1 MLVCCASNASPAQRS
16 CRCFL
21 ANSFLLLGLD
31 KTAQKVWPPRE
42 SDVCAHNGCVWGG
55 GRAAKKN
62 IMPCFVRRQA
72 FWISSRSS
80 TDLWTRNQHVM
91 LQYVACLRQQLH
103 FSLWGT
109 NESPASCYAYEHCN
123 IVTIQA
129 IRSTM
134 TAVIEDV
141 DDDVCAVQVRS
152 CSEIFR
158 LSHCSVYHNSQ
169 LPARSYRI
177 IKRQISTIALQFEL
191 IWISAAEVTV
201 DNAPNNKCCTQ
212 KDWLFEKDVVLI
224 KLEQREWRTAWVI
237 ACFLC
242 RMVGKQKL
250 RFFQCPSIHAVVYF
264 CGCGH
269 YCHHSVLIFSHEF
282 PECLLYSEK
291 WHVISRQWPDVLRTN
306 ICIEDDVDDAEA
318 WKLWQ

>member
-1 MLVCCASNASPAQRS
+1 MYVHTTVVCE
-16 CRCFL
+16 
-21 ANSFLLLGLD
+21 G
-31 KTAQKVWPPRE
+31 
-42 SDVCAHNGCVWGG
+42 GGGGG
-55 GRAAKKN
+55 GRSAKKI

-80 TDLWTRNQHVM
+80 MDLWTRNQHVM

-109 NESPASCYAYEHCN
+109 KESLASCYAYEHCR

-129 IRSTM
+129 IRSSM

-158 LSHCSVYHNSQ
+158 LSHCSLYHNSQ

-201 DNAPNNKCCTQ
+201 DSAPNNKCCTQ
-212 KDWLFEKDVVLI
+212 KDWLFEKEVALL

-250 RFFQCPSIHAVVYF
+250 RFFQCPSIHAFVYF
-264 CGCGH
+264 NFCGRGH
-269 YCHHSVLIFSHEF
+269 YCHHSVLIFPMNF
-282 PECLLYSEK
+282 PNACNILKSDMLF
-291 WHVISRQWPDVLRTN
+291 HVSGQMFWGPIFALRMM
-306 ICIEDDVDDAEA
+306 
-318 WKLWQ
+318 LMM